1 MKHYFFQLLAFFLF
15 FALPVQATGDQPGPK
30 LIQVEGRIFNT
41 YPHTYRV
48 CPDLPSPFISGEG
61 EEFII
66 CLTGSDEFTII
77 PVTVENGEPF
87 DYVGGNFRNKGRQL
101 EVDSKDF
108 PALAE
113 TGLHS
118 ERELAGTV
126 SITGVPV
133 SEITRIGRPGNLS
146 WYGFMGEDEDI
157 ISLIQ
162 NDNRIVS
169 ALGLTHP
176 QLSRPLFHVFN
187 LILARTVVPERKYPE
202 NRILYNHR
210 WVSVKFQGGK
220 GWQESIFKD
229 DILGF
234 WQIEIRRD
242 FTPEEN
248 QFFEEHYR
256 KLNEDEK
263 SALKKKLSRI
273 QTGEMV
279 AFLINRYGFCEG
291 VTHSRADPLAL
302 AFIFGLK
309 GLEEIAGIFDSDLY
323 KELAGELAAEF
334 VGPGQSLRR

>member
-1 MKHYFFQLLAFFLF
+1 LACTPLFFLPLQ
-15 FALPVQATGDQPGPK
+15 AVESLPPGSNIIQAAGQ
-30 LIQVEGRIFNT
+30 IFTPYPQT
-41 YPHTYRV
+41 YQE
-48 CPDLPSPFISGEG
+48 CPDLPSPFISGDG

-66 CLTGSDEFTII
+66 CLTGSDEFTIM

-101 EVDSKDF
+101 EVDSDDF
-108 PALAE
+108 PTLAE

-118 ERELAGTV
+118 ESELAGTV
-126 SITGVPV
+126 SITGLPV

-157 ISLIQ
+157 ISVIKK
-162 NDNRIVS
+162 DNRIVS

-187 LILARTVVPERKYPE
+187 LILARTVVPERIYPE
-202 NRILYNHR
+202 NRILYNHK

-229 DILGF
+229 DILGY
-234 WQIEIRRD
+234 WQIDIRRD
-242 FTPEEN
+242 LTPEED
-248 QFFEEHYR
+248 QFFEEHYGE
-256 KLNEDEK
+256 LNEDEK
-263 SALKKKLSRI
+263 SALKERLSHI

-279 AFLINRYGFCEG
+279 AFLINRYGFYEG
-291 VTHSRADPLAL
+291 ATPYRADPLAI

-309 GLEEIAGIFDSDLY
+309 NLEELCNACLLSTIPSQTGYSY
-323 KELAGELAAEF
+323 
-334 VGPGQSLRR
+334 